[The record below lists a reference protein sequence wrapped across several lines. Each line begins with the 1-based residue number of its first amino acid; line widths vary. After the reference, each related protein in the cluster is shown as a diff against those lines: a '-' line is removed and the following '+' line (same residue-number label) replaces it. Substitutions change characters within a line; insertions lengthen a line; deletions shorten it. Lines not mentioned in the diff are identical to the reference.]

1 MADEP
6 PSSSD
11 DNKQSGVSSW
21 LDRML
26 SGFSA
31 EPRSRE
37 ELLDIIKRAVD
48 NKVVDT
54 EALSIIEGAL
64 DVAQQQVRE
73 IMVPRSQMVVIKEE
87 EKPEE
92 FLPKVIDSGHSR
104 FPVIGETS
112 DDVKGILLAKDLL
125 PLILEGY
132 SGFSFDAM
140 LRPANI
146 IPESKRLNVLLKEF
160 RENRYH
166 MAIVIDEYGGISGLL
181 TIEDILEEIVGE
193 IEEETDDDDNEDFI
207 RQVSEN
213 DYILKALTPIEEFN
227 SYFQARFTNEEF
239 DTIGGLVMQAFGH
252 LPGRNECVDMGHF
265 SFRVLYSD
273 SRKIHLLRV
282 SKNEKKKKKKPTKKR
297 A

>member
-112 DDVKGILLAKDLL
+112 
-125 PLILEGY
+125 
-132 SGFSFDAM
+132 GFSFDAM

-193 IEEETDDDDNEDFI
+193 IEDETDDDDNEDFI